1 MQVLSRLKMY
11 WIHTLSPSFHV
22 LGFGL
27 WSLSHL
33 LLLTTFYAKPWL
45 PILNS
50 CLDTEGPR
58 VSGPR
63 LPYHLNPSCS
73 WSHHTSIL
81 LCVPSLSLESSL
93 HIKFF
98 SYFLCPSD
106 LPCFRGPINEGVFGI
121 MATPSS
127 VSTVFGVTI
136 TYLEILPTA
145 LDHLPFNISV
155 LFSVLFCPQQECSRI
170 S

>member
-11 WIHTLSPSFHV
+11 WIYTLSPSFHILV
-22 LGFGL
+22 IGL
-27 WSLSHL
+27 WSLNHL
-33 LLLTTFYAKPWL
+33 LLLTTLYAKPWL
-45 PILNS
+45 SILNS
-50 CLDTEGPR
+50 CLNTEGPL

-63 LPYHLNPSCS
+63 LPYHLNFSCS
-73 WSHHTSIL
+73 WSY
-81 LCVPSLSLESSL
+81 

-127 VSTVFGVTI
+127 ASTVFEVTI

-145 LDHLPFNISV
+145 LDQLPFNISV
-155 LFSVLFCPQQECSRI
+155 FFSVLFCPQQECSRI

>member
-11 WIHTLSPSFHV
+11 CIHTLSSSFHI
-22 LGFGL
+22 LGIGL

-33 LLLTTFYAKPWL
+33 LLPTTLYAKPWL

-50 CLDTEGPR
+50 CLNTEGSL

-73 WSHHTSIL
+73 WSHHISIL
-81 LCVPSLSLESSL
+81 LYIPSLSLESSF
-93 HIKFF
+93 HRKFF
-98 SYFLCPSD
+98 SCFLCPSD
-106 LPCFRGPINEGVFGI
+106 LPCFRGPINKGVFGI
-121 MATPSS
+121 MTTPSS
-127 VSTVFGVTI
+127 ASTVFGVTI

-145 LDHLPFNISV
+145 LDPLTLSG